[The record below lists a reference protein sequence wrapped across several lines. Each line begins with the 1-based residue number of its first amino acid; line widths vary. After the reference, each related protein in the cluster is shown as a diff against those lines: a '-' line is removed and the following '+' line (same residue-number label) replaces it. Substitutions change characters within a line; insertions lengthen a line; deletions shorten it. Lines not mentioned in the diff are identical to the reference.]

1 MGAGWDERYQFFVSG
16 KYNHRPSQ
24 MVCDS
29 SDRGDSGHWKINN
42 DNSIELNIV
51 QKIFV
56 DEKQITPDDFGGCG
70 TPNIINKVSLDKIVI
85 VDECAGVKSNPES
98 LTCMILDGVE
108 YYRMSKDPKNNM
120 DSELDNEPNLSV
132 TSTQQ
137 EIIKDGNHFVFVKD
151 IYSNEGN
158 LYMVFDKIELI
169 NGGHRISNTNPLLR
183 TLPIAEDTNIEL
195 DSNSGSGL
203 ELKKFTTDELWQYI
217 QKYTILEKEGKYV
230 DHKTLYTDFLHR
242 DETILITVKNGIVTE
257 IRFWW
262 FAG

>member
-1 MGAGWDERYQFFVSG
+1 M
-16 KYNHRPSQ
+16 K
-24 MVCDS
+24 
-29 SDRGDSGHWKINN
+29 NN
-42 DNSIELNIV
+42 
-51 QKIFV
+51 QKGSVILILI
-56 DEKQITPDDFGGCG
+56 IT
-70 TPNIINKVSLDKIVI
+70 TLLIIA
-85 VDECAGVKSNPES
+85 AGVYFYTKYYSKPES
-98 LTCMILDGVE
+98 E
-108 YYRMSKDPKNNM
+108 S
-120 DSELDNEPNLSV
+120 NLPA

-137 EIIKDGNHFVFVKD
+137 QIIGDENHFVFVKD